1 MEVPTAMSLEISSYL
16 YMKFHKDSRGGFL
29 QNPVVDRGLP
39 KTNVGARLTKMSLQH
54 MSLGGP
60 EGPKTRISDHCGF

>member
-1 MEVPTAMSLEISSYL
+1 MVGHSHANKKMDQGLLPPGSV
-16 YMKFHKDSRGGFL
+16 DWGFL